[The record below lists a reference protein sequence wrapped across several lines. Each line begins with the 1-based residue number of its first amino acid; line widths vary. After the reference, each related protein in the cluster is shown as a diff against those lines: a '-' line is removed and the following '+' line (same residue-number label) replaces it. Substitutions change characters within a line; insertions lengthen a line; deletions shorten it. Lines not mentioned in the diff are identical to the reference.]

1 MDAKR
6 AIKII
11 EQDGWRL
18 ARVHGSHY
26 IFHHPTKTGIVVVPF
41 HASSDLKGTSN
52 NCFAHELGSL
62 NSMGCVHETV
72 EMVNF

>member
-1 MDAKR
+1 MDPRPLLVMIAGPNGSGKTTLAEKLR
-6 AIKII
+6 ERLG
-11 EQDGWRL
+11 EQFPT
-18 ARVHGSHY
+18 HY
-26 IFHHPTKTGIVVVPF
+26 LNPDV
-41 HASSDLKGTSN
+41 LKGTSN

>member
-1 MDAKR
+1 MEVAARGEIRAKR
-6 AIKII
+6 L
-11 EQDGWRL
+11 R
-18 ARVHGSHY
+18 
-26 IFHHPTKTGIVVVPF
+26 
-41 HASSDLKGTSN
+41 GTSN

>member
-1 MDAKR
+1 MRRSLATIKKSSRHERRGGLIAASGPYPRPMD
-6 AIKII
+6 
-11 EQDGWRL
+11 ELGL
-18 ARVHGSHY
+18 ATNH
-26 IFHHPTKTGIVVVPF
+26 
-41 HASSDLKGTSN
+41 LKGTSN